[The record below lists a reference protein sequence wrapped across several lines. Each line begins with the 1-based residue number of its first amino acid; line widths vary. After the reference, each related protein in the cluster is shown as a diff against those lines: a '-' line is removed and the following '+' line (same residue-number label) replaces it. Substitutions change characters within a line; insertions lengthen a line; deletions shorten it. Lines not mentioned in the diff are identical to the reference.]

1 MVTNRV
7 VASVGAFPI
16 DIESYQAV
24 NGAVES
30 AFAYRLRMDVPIQD
44 GTETN
49 LRGLE
54 VQALLMNHQPE
65 GYDIIWGM
73 DFLVAFHITMVSG
86 RFILSS

>member
-1 MVTNRV
+1 
-7 VASVGAFPI
+7 
-16 DIESYQAV
+16 
-24 NGAVES
+24 
-30 AFAYRLRMDVPIQD
+30 MDVPIQD

-54 VQALLMNHQPE
+54 VQALLMNHQPK

-73 DFLVAFHITMVSG
+73 DFLAAFHITMVSG